1 MPVYRILF
9 KLKFS
14 TVSGHM
20 IKCLLIEFGGAEQES
35 IWLSVMKQGLQV
47 VTKSQVFFSVSPYHS
62 ITKYTIFRFFYLARL
77 SLMM

>member
-1 MPVYRILF
+1 MTYLIRDSPGLSKWKGKLLIKEFLCASMPVYRILF

-47 VTKSQVFFSVSPYHS
+47 VT
-62 ITKYTIFRFFYLARL
+62 
-77 SLMM
+77 

>member
-35 IWLSVMKQGLQV
+35 IWLSVMKQSLQV
-47 VTKSQVFFSVSPYHS
+47 VT
-62 ITKYTIFRFFYLARL
+62 
-77 SLMM
+77 